1 MNLVGQGSIYVV
13 LTVKHFWAVQ
23 KAVISWN
30 AEGKWK
36 VKKMK
41 KKTKENIKEAGG
53 VLLFAV
59 GANAPFFAHFMG
71 WL

>member
-23 KAVISWN
+23 KAVTSWN

-36 VKKMK
+36 VKKMM
-41 KKTKENIKEAGG
+41 NVIKETAK
-53 VLLFAV
+53 VLLFGIGV
-59 GANAPFFAHFMG
+59 WTPFALHILG
-71 WL
+71 VL

>member
-23 KAVISWN
+23 KLVTSWN

-36 VKKMK
+36 VMKMK
-41 KKTKENIKEAGG
+41 NVIKETGK
-53 VLLFAV
+53 VLLV
-59 GANAPFFAHFMG
+59 GVIVNAPFWAYMMG

>member
-23 KAVISWN
+23 KAVTSWN
-30 AEGKWK
+30 AEEKWK
-36 VKKMK
+36 VMKMK
-41 KKTKENIKEAGG
+41 NVIKEVGK
-53 VLLFAV
+53 VLLFGVAV
-59 GANAPFFAHFMG
+59 NAPFWAYMLG

>member
-23 KAVISWN
+23 KAVTSWN

-36 VKKMK
+36 VMKMK
-41 KKTKENIKEAGG
+41 NVIKETGK
-53 VLLFAV
+53 V
-59 GANAPFFAHFMG
+59 
-71 WL
+71 

>member
-1 MNLVGQGSIYVV
+1 MNLVGQGSTYVV

-23 KAVISWN
+23 KAVTSWN

-41 KKTKENIKEAGG
+41 NLIKETAK
-53 VLLFAV
+53 VLLFGIGV
-59 GANAPFFAHFMG
+59 WTPFALHILG
-71 WL
+71 VI

>member
-1 MNLVGQGSIYVV
+1 MNLVGQGSQYVV

-23 KAVISWN
+23 KPVTSWN

-36 VKKMK
+36 VMKMK
-41 KKTKENIKEAGG
+41 NVIKETGK
-53 VLLFAV
+53 VLLVGVAV
-59 GANAPFFAHFMG
+59 NAPFWAYMMG

>member
-23 KAVISWN
+23 KPVTSWN

-36 VKKMK
+36 VMKMK
-41 KKTKENIKEAGG
+41 NMIKEIGKMLLVG
-53 VLLFAV
+53 VV
-59 GANAPFFAHFMG
+59 TIAPFVLHVLG
-71 WL
+71 VI

>member
-1 MNLVGQGSIYVV
+1 MNLVGQGSQYVV

-23 KAVISWN
+23 KPVTSWN

-36 VKKMK
+36 VMKMK
-41 KKTKENIKEAGG
+41 NVIKETGK
-53 VLLFAV
+53 VLLV
-59 GANAPFFAHFMG
+59 GVIVNAPFWAYMMG

>member
-1 MNLVGQGSIYVV
+1 MNLVGQGSRYVV

-23 KAVISWN
+23 KAVTSWN

-41 KKTKENIKEAGG
+41 KVIKETGK
-53 VLLFAV
+53 VLLFGVAV
-59 GANAPFFAHFMG
+59 NAPFWAYMLG

>member
-23 KAVISWN
+23 KPVTSWN

-36 VKKMK
+36 VMKMK
-41 KKTKENIKEAGG
+41 NVIKEIGK
-53 VLLFAV
+53 VLLV
-59 GANAPFFAHFMG
+59 GVVTIAPFALHVLG
-71 WL
+71 VI

>member
-30 AEGKWK
+30 AEEKWK
-36 VKKMK
+36 VKKMM
-41 KKTKENIKEAGG
+41 NFIKETAK
-53 VLLFAV
+53 VLLFGIGV
-59 GANAPFFAHFMG
+59 WTPFALHILG
-71 WL
+71 VI